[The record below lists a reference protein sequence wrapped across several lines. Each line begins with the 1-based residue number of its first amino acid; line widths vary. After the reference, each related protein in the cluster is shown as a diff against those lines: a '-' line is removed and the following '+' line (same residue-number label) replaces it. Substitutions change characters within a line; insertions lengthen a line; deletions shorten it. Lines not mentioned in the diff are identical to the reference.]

1 MEQDIAIESVAESI
15 MRRKHAPSSEPDPS
29 APLVD
34 RFQSMHQKV
43 ADAAA
48 ATGSQGPSA
57 PPGPGLTSWAGLRGP
72 AMWAFAAAVLVGALA
87 VWLRPALVVREAAA
101 GEEEEEHGDERLMPL
116 KVAGVSVAA
125 GLAVGVASAFGGRK

>member
-48 ATGSQGPSA
+48 ATGSQGPSS
-57 PPGPGLTSWAGLRGP
+57 PRDLTSWSGLRGP
-72 AMWAFAAAVLVGALA
+72 ATWALAAAVLVGALA

-101 GEEEEEHGDERLMPL
+101 DEEGEEHGDERLMPL

-125 GLAVGVASAFGGRK
+125 GLVVGVASAFGRK